1 MGNCD
6 KSLRITTYVF
16 FILLL
21 ITEVTA
27 IVSNIM
33 CFCKEEQIVLEITN
47 LISLILSIISILSI
61 TIFGIHSLYFRKTT
75 LLLWYIIISSIFLLI
90 QIGFVIWVIMKEQ
103 SETVLNTKLLIITKC
118 VCAFFYFITIIT
130 SIILRNHILK
140 ESEKAP
146 LALIDETLTEDM
158 YKNILSQG
166 KNPND
171 AKLVEE
177 FDKLFNE
184 NTNNKLFRSSL
195 SDNTESTEKR
205 DN

>member
-6 KSLRITTYVF
+6 KSLRITTYVL

-33 CFCKEEQIVLEITN
+33 CKEEQIVLEITN

-90 QIGFVIWVIMKEQ
+90 QIGFVFWVIMKEQ

>member
-6 KSLRITTYVF
+6 KSLRITTYIL

-21 ITEVTA
+21 LTEITA

-75 LLLWYIIISSIFLLI
+75 LFLWYIIISSIFLLI

-103 SETVLNTKLLIITKC
+103 QETVLNTKLLIITKC

-195 SDNTESTEKR
+195 SDNTEKR

>member
-6 KSLRITTYVF
+6 KSLRITTYIL

-21 ITEVTA
+21 LTEITA

-75 LLLWYIIISSIFLLI
+75 LFLWYIIISSIFLLI
-90 QIGFVIWVIMKEQ
+90 QIGFVIWVIEQ
-103 SETVLNTKLLIITKC
+103 KQTVLNTKLLIITKC

-195 SDNTESTEKR
+195 SDNTENTEKR

>member
-6 KSLRITTYVF
+6 KSLRITTYIL

-21 ITEVTA
+21 LTEITA

-33 CFCKEEQIVLEITN
+33 CVCKEEQIVLEITN

-75 LLLWYIIISSIFLLI
+75 LFLWYIIISSIFLLI
-90 QIGFVIWVIMKEQ
+90 QIGFVIWVIEQ
-103 SETVLNTKLLIITKC
+103 KETVLNTKLLIITKC

-195 SDNTESTEKR
+195 SDNTENTEKR

>member
-6 KSLRITTYVF
+6 KSLRITTYIL

-21 ITEVTA
+21 LTEITA

-33 CFCKEEQIVLEITN
+33 CFCKEKQIVLEITN

-75 LLLWYIIISSIFLLI
+75 LFLWYIIISSIFLLI
-90 QIGFVIWVIMKEQ
+90 QIGFVIWVIEQ
-103 SETVLNTKLLIITKC
+103 KETVLNTKLLIITKC

-195 SDNTESTEKR
+195 SDNTENTEKR

>member
-6 KSLRITTYVF
+6 KSLRITTYIL

-21 ITEVTA
+21 LTEITA

-33 CFCKEEQIVLEITN
+33 CFCKEKQIVLEITT

-75 LLLWYIIISSIFLLI
+75 LFLWYIIISSIFLLI

-103 SETVLNTKLLIITKC
+103 TVLNTKLLIITKC

-177 FDKLFNE
+177 FDKMFNE

-195 SDNTESTEKR
+195 SDNTENTEKR

>member
-6 KSLRITTYVF
+6 KSLRITTYVL

-33 CFCKEEQIVLEITN
+33 CFCKKEQIVLEITN

-90 QIGFVIWVIMKEQ
+90 QIGFVNWVIMKEQ

>member
-6 KSLRITTYVF
+6 KSLRITTYIL

-21 ITEVTA
+21 LTEITA

-75 LLLWYIIISSIFLLI
+75 LFLWYIIISSIFLLI
-90 QIGFVIWVIMKEQ
+90 QIGFVIWVIEQ
-103 SETVLNTKLLIITKC
+103 KETVLNTKLLIITKC
-118 VCAFFYFITIIT
+118 VCDFFYFITIIT

-195 SDNTESTEKR
+195 SDNTENTEKR

>member
-33 CFCKEEQIVLEITN
+33 CKEEQIVLEITN

-90 QIGFVIWVIMKEQ
+90 QIGFVFWVIMKEQ

>member
-1 MGNCD
+1 ML
-6 KSLRITTYVF
+6 S
-16 FILLL
+16 FI
-21 ITEVTA
+21 
-27 IVSNIM
+27 
-33 CFCKEEQIVLEITN
+33 
-47 LISLILSIISILSI
+47 
-61 TIFGIHSLYFRKTT
+61 
-75 LLLWYIIISSIFLLI
+75 
-90 QIGFVIWVIMKEQ
+90 
-103 SETVLNTKLLIITKC
+103 
-118 VCAFFYFITIIT
+118 ITIIT

-177 FDKLFNE
+177 FDKMFNE
-184 NTNNKLFRSSL
+184 NANNKLFRSSL
-195 SDNTESTEKR
+195 SDNTENTEKR

>member
-6 KSLRITTYVF
+6 KSLRITTYIL

-21 ITEVTA
+21 LTEITA

-75 LLLWYIIISSIFLLI
+75 LFLWYIIISSIFLLI
-90 QIGFVIWVIMKEQ
+90 QIGFVIWVIEQ
-103 SETVLNTKLLIITKC
+103 KETVLNTKLLIITKC

-177 FDKLFNE
+177 FDKMFNE

-195 SDNTESTEKR
+195 SDNTENTEKI

>member
-6 KSLRITTYVF
+6 KSLRITTYIL

-21 ITEVTA
+21 LTEITA

-75 LLLWYIIISSIFLLI
+75 LFLWYIIISSIFLLI
-90 QIGFVIWVIMKEQ
+90 QIGFVIWVIEQ
-103 SETVLNTKLLIITKC
+103 KETVLNTKLLIITKC

-171 AKLVEE
+171 AKLVE
-177 FDKLFNE
+177 
-184 NTNNKLFRSSL
+184 
-195 SDNTESTEKR
+195 
-205 DN
+205 